1 MNKSTKICFI
11 GLQNLPVLAR
21 EFNAHG
27 IGGEEV
33 QHTLLAKA
41 LARRGYQVSMVVADY
56 GQADGAEWSGVKT
69 YKAYKPTD
77 GWPGVRF
84 FWPRWT
90 GMWSALKRADA
101 DVYYVS
107 CASFR
112 VGLCALF
119 ARFNNRRAV
128 FRIASDMD
136 CEPGRL
142 LIEYKYNYW
151 RDRRLYEYGLRRMDG
166 ILAQSVHQQE
176 ALKRNYGLQSVLA
189 PMMVEAV
196 ESTANFE
203 ARANAVLWVSNIR
216 QLKRPDLMI
225 DLAES
230 LPDLTVHMIGGPMAN
245 SEELYEHVKR
255 RASAVANVVFHGQIP
270 YHDVNDYFER
280 SRVFVNTSEIEGF
293 PNSFLQAWAR
303 GTPVVSFFDP
313 DGVIAS
319 EGLGRTVSN
328 LHEMKDAVHRFCND
342 ADEWRAASTRCTGFM
357 ARMFNEEKILAP
369 YIEALEG
376 RAA

>member
-1 MNKSTKICFI
+1 
-11 GLQNLPVLAR
+11 
-21 EFNAHG
+21 
-27 IGGEEV
+27 
-33 QHTLLAKA
+33 
-41 LARRGYQVSMVVADY
+41 
-56 GQADGAEWSGVKT
+56 
-69 YKAYKPTD
+69 
-77 GWPGVRF
+77 
-84 FWPRWT
+84 
-90 GMWSALKRADA
+90 MWSALKRADA

-119 ARFNNRRAV
+119 ARFHNRRAV

-136 CEPGRL
+136 CEPGKL

-151 RDRRLYEYGLRRMDG
+151 RDRQLYEYGLRRMDG

-176 ALKRNYGLQSVLA
+176 ALRRNYGLQSVRA
-189 PMMVEAV
+189 AMMVDAV
-196 ESTANFE
+196 ESIANFE
-203 ARANAVLWVSNIR
+203 DRAKSVLWVSNIR

-230 LPDLTVHMIGGPMAN
+230 LPGLTIHMIGGPMAN
-245 SEELYEHVKR
+245 SEELYERVKQ
-255 RASAVANVVFHGQIP
+255 RASAVANIVFHGQIP
-270 YHDVNDYFER
+270 YHDVNDYFGK

-313 DGVIAS
+313 DGLIAS
-319 EGLGRTVSN
+319 EGLGRAVSN
-328 LHEMKDAVHRFCND
+328 LHEMEDAVNRFCND
-342 ADEWRAASTRCTGFM
+342 VDEWRAASQRCTNFM
-357 ARMFNEEKILAP
+357 ARRFNQETILAT
-369 YIEALEG
+369 YIDVLQG